1 MGIGA
6 IKVVFALFVLFSRF
20 VFNLSSVPYFS
31 YEVRVLAATNKGF
44 PTFLSQDKWPWRAA
58 TTKWRAATTKTTQQ
72 QQQQPLPP
80 IMQVLQLP

>member
-1 MGIGA
+1 MHWAMGIGA

-44 PTFLSQDKWPWRAA
+44 PTFIRQDKWP
-58 TTKWRAATTKTTQQ
+58 WRAATTKTTQQ